1 MVLCE
6 FSACNAWM
14 RGCMNMLPT
23 SMCDDGEMRRWKR
36 PTGKERLACIKPF
49 WEKNAENRKRERSK
63 RQKAEPITAK
73 TAPPFPTLWDWL
85 TFGFWWFVQITLTA
99 GQERKELEWRG
110 SSRVST
116 VAELQRQRWLHNNTR
131 IRMIVSILPAW
142 AFGWMRTSVKSKTQE
157 IWANVKRAKVR

>member
-1 MVLCE
+1 M
-6 FSACNAWM
+6 NAWM
-14 RGCMNMLPT
+14 HEHVTYIHVRWWRDAEVEAAYGEGAAGLHQAILRKKCRKPQEGKIQAAESRANYGKDCT
-23 SMCDDGEMRRWKR
+23 SFSIFQPHG
-36 PTGKERLACIKPF
+36 T
-49 WEKNAENRKRERSK
+49 
-63 RQKAEPITAK
+63 
-73 TAPPFPTLWDWL
+73 DWL
-85 TFGFWWFVQITLTA
+85 FGFWWFVQITLTA